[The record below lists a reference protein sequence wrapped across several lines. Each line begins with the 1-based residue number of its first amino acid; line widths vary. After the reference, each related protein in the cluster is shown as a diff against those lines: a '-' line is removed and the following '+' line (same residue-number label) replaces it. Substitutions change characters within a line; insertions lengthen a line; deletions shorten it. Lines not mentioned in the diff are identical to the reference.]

1 MKKIPAH
8 QWTNENGEVLILR
21 FSDKNGKSY
30 NGFQHPMTVGESVVE
45 PKWNEAAV
53 CGGGIHGWPWG
64 IGLGEGKECEWE
76 SLWQVYGAKP
86 EEVVGEI
93 EGGQKC
99 KFKTGTLRFLGKW
112 DEAMKF
118 ILSGQ
123 IKWVEQWAGEKHATG
138 DRSASSATGYR
149 SASSATG
156 YRSASSATGN
166 SSASSATGDSS
177 ASSATGDS
185 SASSA
190 TGYSSASSA
199 TGDRSA
205 SSATGYRSASS
216 ATGDRSASSATGY
229 SSASSATGKA
239 SAAIVTGDNGRAKAG
254 EYGCVALAWWNA
266 KYQRYEMRCALTG
279 AGPDSLKADVWYR
292 LNAKGE
298 FIEAE

>member
-166 SSASSATGDSS
+166 SSASSATG
-177 ASSATGDS
+177 
-185 SASSA
+185 
-190 TGYSSASSA
+190 
-199 TGDRSA
+199 
-205 SSATGYRSASS
+205 
-216 ATGDRSASSATGY
+216 Y

>member
-138 DRSASSATGYR
+138 DRSASSATGDR

-156 YRSASSATGN
+156 YR
-166 SSASSATGDSS
+166 
-177 ASSATGDS
+177 
-185 SASSA
+185 
-190 TGYSSASSA
+190 SASSA

-216 ATGDRSASSATGY
+216 ATGDRSASSATGYSSASSATGY

>member
-138 DRSASSATGYR
+138 DRGRQVRQFSDGLQVRQFSDGRQVRQFSDGLQVR
-149 SASSATG
+149 QFSDGRQVRQFSDGLQVRQFSDG
-156 YRSASSATGN
+156 QQFRQFSDGLQFRQFSDGQSVRGN
-166 SSASSATGDSS
+166 
-177 ASSATGDS
+177 
-185 SASSA
+185 
-190 TGYSSASSA
+190 
-199 TGDRSA
+199 RH
-205 SSATGYRSASS
+205 R
-216 ATGDRSASSATGY
+216 R
-229 SSASSATGKA
+229 
-239 SAAIVTGDNGRAKAG
+239 
-254 EYGCVALAWWNA
+254 
-266 KYQRYEMRCALTG
+266 
-279 AGPDSLKADVWYR
+279 
-292 LNAKGE
+292 
-298 FIEAE
+298 